1 MKNKKSEIPEVQE
14 AMKHVYHETRK
25 DKLKNGLLNVVGCIG
40 GFIAMV
46 LVGIALSNLSDN
58 DNIVGHFFSFLLSK
72 NRYSRKGCK
81 EIFFLNNS
89 NIILIFWNNSLIIRE
104 LSFYKS

>member
-58 DNIVGHFFSFLLSK
+58 DNIVGHFFSFLLK
-72 NRYSRKGCK
+72 WWFPLLLVFLGLGALFTEVIAPFIEKRKKEKGENR
-81 EIFFLNNS
+81 
-89 NIILIFWNNSLIIRE
+89 
-104 LSFYKS
+104 